1 MNLFVRI
8 LCLLTIS
15 FSAHAIKIEFIGP
28 CHNSPLLMTVVDEK
42 FVNVGALTIAVL
54 EKFQAPH
61 IGNEIG
67 LHTAFNT
74 PIGLD
79 ALEVISD
86 EEMNSYGWCYEVD
99 GVLPE
104 SFPVEYK
111 ITPHIKKISW
121 FFGHARYFR
130 GEWTDQCLKSFKN
143 PPAFLCAP

>member
-1 MNLFVRI
+1 MNSLLKFSLLFI
-8 LCLLTIS
+8 ITL
-15 FSAHAIKIEFIGP
+15 SANAIEIEFIGP
-28 CHNSPLLMTVVDEK
+28 CDKKPLLKTQVGDG
-42 FVNVGALTIAVL
+42 FDNVGALTIAVL

-74 PIGLD
+74 PIGLE

-99 GVLPE
+99 GFLPE

-111 ITPHIKKISW
+111 ITPDIKKISW

-130 GEWTDQCLKSFKN
+130 GEWTDQCLKTFKT

>member
-1 MNLFVRI
+1 MTSFIRIFCLFT
-8 LCLLTIS
+8 LS
-15 FSAHAIKIEFIGP
+15 FSVNALEIEFIGP
-28 CHNSPLLMTVVDEK
+28 CQDGPLLKTEVDEA
-42 FVNVGALTIAVL
+42 FENVGAITIAVL

-74 PIGLD
+74 PIGLE

-99 GVLPE
+99 GIIPE

-111 ITPHIKKISW
+111 ITPDIKKISW

-130 GEWTDQCLKSFKN
+130 GEWTDQCLKTFKN
-143 PPAFLCAP
+143 PPAFLCSP